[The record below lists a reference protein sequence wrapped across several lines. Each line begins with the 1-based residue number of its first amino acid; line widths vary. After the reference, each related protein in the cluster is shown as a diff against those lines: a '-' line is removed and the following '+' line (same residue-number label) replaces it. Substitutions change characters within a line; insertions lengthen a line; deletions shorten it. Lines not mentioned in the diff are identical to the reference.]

1 MGDEVF
7 GTWIEAG
14 DREGPSCSFRQAWDA
29 AGAVAHTLVN
39 GWGVK
44 PGDRVLLCY
53 NFGYE
58 GGAAMGPGALISTIH
73 LGREAS
79 GLKF

>member
-1 MGDEVF
+1 MTIAFSSAAICLLPRQAKVEEMGDEVF

-39 GWGVK
+39 SWGVK
-44 PGDRVLLCY
+44 PGDRVVLCY
-53 NFGYE
+53 NFG
-58 GGAAMGPGALISTIH
+58 
-73 LGREAS
+73 
-79 GLKF
+79 